1 MSEGWPA
8 GAKKYARLALAF
20 CPDCDFKSVD
30 ECRCCPECGVGP
42 DDECESGC
50 GVSDDGRVGASGAD
64 AGEHR
69 ADRDR
74 YRPEERD
81 AYSAGPP
88 RKLIDQ
94 WERFKDYHSV
104 RDVAT
109 ASRIIDMCDEIKQ
122 ILLDKNKAYGDSALQ
137 PLGVFSKGVARE
149 QLSVRIDDK
158 LSRIQRGSEYP
169 GDDTILDLI
178 GYLILYRIAT
188 NQEGVA

>member
-81 AYSAGPP
+81 PYSAGPP

>member
-20 CPDCDFKSVD
+20 CPDCDFKPVD

-50 GVSDDGRVGASGAD
+50 GVSDNGGVGASGAD

>member
-20 CPDCDFKSVD
+20 CPDCGFKPVD

-50 GVSDDGRVGASGAD
+50 GVSDNGGVGASGAD
-64 AGEHR
+64 AGERR

-81 AYSAGPP
+81 PYSAGPP